1 MELNLHRGSD
11 CTVKRDYHDE
21 GEPVMPGF
29 PPSHAFHVTHL
40 AIVDDAGITAT
51 IRLFSPQRL
60 AITTEGGDDGSTT
73 SMEAQAVAEGETPR
87 GT

>member
-1 MELNLHRGSD
+1 MELNLHRVKD
-11 CTVKRDYHDE
+11 CTVTHDYHGE

-40 AIVDDAGITAT
+40 AIVYDDGITAK
-51 IRLFSPQRL
+51 IRLFSQQRL
-60 AITTEGGDDGSTT
+60 AITTEGEDDGSTT
-73 SMEAQAVAEGETPR
+73 SMEAQAVSEGETAR